1 MLTYS
6 KGQGKEENWLIGEER
21 FSMEH
26 QGKCESIFSLSNGYL
41 GIRSAFEEAYP
52 YQTRG
57 MFAAGCY
64 SSLAGETTELANAAD
79 SCEVK
84 LYFGGEL
91 FSMVQGNVLSYE
103 RYLNLYTGELVRNV
117 LWESPEHKKY
127 QVCFRRCVSMKDVH
141 VYALRLEIRPLENDA
156 EIIAETGINAR
167 MANSGV
173 QHFEDG
179 TKRVLEENLMYLE
192 QAMHS
197 GNITLYHCCGTK
209 ADSGGYVKQSHGMQR
224 RQISEQSVFR
234 VKKGETGG
242 WEKICVLYTSRDF
255 SAVEEEYI
263 QKMVVLSTEKARE
276 KGYGR
281 ILEDSRK
288 VWEEHWKRFDVKVK
302 AEDERLQLA
311 VRFAQFHLMSMMPA
325 DSRNSIAAKG
335 LTGEGYKGHI
345 FWDTEVFMLPY
356 FLYTYP
362 EKARQLLE
370 YRVRKAEQA
379 GQNAAQKGYK
389 GFMFPWE
396 SCETGREETPLFV
409 SMDIITGRAAHV
421 WAGLKEHH
429 VTADIAYA
437 VWMYYNSTDDRVF
450 MEKEG
455 IKLLVGCA
463 LFWISRSRYVKEKER
478 YEICDIIGPDEYTE
492 HIDNNAYTNY
502 LAHFVTG
509 RALEILNTCTEEK
522 KKSIDAYF
530 EEEDVKEKLE
540 EYYRKL
546 YLPKADANHVI
557 PQDDTFMGKKIIDVS
572 EYRNDN
578 IKQMILKSF
587 SREEVNDMQVLK
599 QADTVMLLEMLPD
612 LFGME
617 EKKATWEYYEPKTI
631 HDSSLSRAVYSIV
644 ASDNHEPEKAYENYL
659 EAVNIDMGQNPHSSD
674 EGIHAASMGGI
685 WLAMVRGFLGI
696 QMKDGELH
704 INPCLPE
711 TIQEICCTVVVQG
724 QEVRVRAA
732 RENVWAE
739 CTERLRI
746 PVVICGKRQ
755 NPAILT

>member
-6 KGQGKEENWLIGEER
+6 KGQGKEENWLIGEEK

-41 GIRSAFEEAYP
+41 GIRAAFEEAYP

-64 SSLAGETTELANAAD
+64 DSMAGETTELANAAD
-79 SCEVK
+79 SCEIK
-84 LYFGGEL
+84 LYVGGEL
-91 FSMVQGNVLSYE
+91 FSMVLGTVLDYE
-103 RYLNLYTGELVRNV
+103 RYLNLYTGEMVRNV
-117 LWESPEHKKY
+117 FWESPCHKRY
-127 QVCFRRCVSMKDVH
+127 HICFKRCVSMKDVH
-141 VYALRLEIRPLENDA
+141 VYALRMEVRPVDGDVEVRV
-156 EIIAETGINAR
+156 ETGINAR
-167 MANSGV
+167 MTNSGV

-179 TKRVLEENLMYLE
+179 TKRVLKKNLMYLE

-197 GNITLYHCCGTK
+197 GDITLYHCCGTK
-209 ADSGGYVKQSHGMQR
+209 AVSGDFLKQSHGMQR
-224 RQISEQSVFR
+224 RKISEQSTFR
-234 VKKGETGG
+234 IRKGDTGS
-242 WEKICVLYTSRDF
+242 WEKVCVLYTSRDF
-255 SAVEEEYI
+255 SAAEDEYV
-263 QKMVVLSTEKARE
+263 QNMVVLKTDEARD
-276 KGYGR
+276 KGYGG
-281 ILEDSRK
+281 IFKESK
-288 VWEEHWKRFDVKVK
+288 AVWEEHWKKFDVRIK
-302 AEDERLQLA
+302 AEDSRLQLA
-311 VRFAQFHLMSMMPA
+311 LRFAQFHLMSMIPA
-325 DSRNSIAAKG
+325 DNRSSIAAKG
-335 LTGEGYKGHI
+335 LTGEGYKGHV

-356 FLYTYP
+356 FVHTYP

-379 GQNAAQKGYK
+379 KKNAVQKGYK
-389 GFMFPWE
+389 GYMFPWE

-437 VWMYYNSTDDRVF
+437 VWMYYECTGDKAF

-455 IKLLVGCA
+455 EKLLIGCA
-463 LFWISRSRYVKEKER
+463 LFWESRSRFVKERER

-502 LAHFVTG
+502 LAHFVTKM
-509 RALEILNTCTEEK
+509 ALQVLDSYTEEK
-522 KKSIDAYF
+522 RKGTDEYF
-530 EEEDVKEKLE
+530 GVEDVKGRLEK
-540 EYYRKL
+540 YCHML
-546 YLPKADANHVI
+546 YLPKADARHII
-557 PQDDTFMGKKIIDVS
+557 PQDDTFMDKKLIDVA

-612 LFGME
+612 LFGLE
-617 EKKATWEYYEPKTI
+617 EKKATWDYYEAKTI

-644 ASDNHEPEKAYENYL
+644 ASDNHEPQKAYENYL
-659 EAVNIDMGQNPHSSD
+659 EAVTIDIGQNPYSSD

-685 WLAMVRGFLGI
+685 WLAIVRGFVGI
-696 QMKDGELH
+696 QVKNGELH

-711 TIQEICCTVVVQG
+711 KIQEISCKVLVRGEEIQVTVTKERVDLRCGGKPEIPIVVCG
-724 QEVRVRAA
+724 
-732 RENVWAE
+732 E
-739 CTERLRI
+739 CQ
-746 PVVICGKRQ
+746 CF
-755 NPAILT
+755 